1 MFFCELHNLLL
12 LSLSLIWAPFS
23 LRDKD
28 NFDLLKDLSKDKW
41 KKILFTL
48 FTLISCFSFF
58 TGSKRSIRKIFNL
71 IKNKK
76 SQHPSLNG
84 KEFIKRSGI
93 RVTPDL
99 SFKLKINNLY
109 KKKHTTTY
117 TRIRQSHCFKP
128 KPAILT
134 VKCDPLPAGLFMKF
148 STYELWTYFTIR
160 KKLQWFNTLLNQ
172 SYITK
177 ERPYIV
183 KVSLILAKVHEYINK
198 RSRGHIA
205 H

>member
-58 TGSKRSIRKIFNL
+58 TGSKWSIRKIFNL

-109 KKKHTTTY
+109 KKNTPLLIQEFVK
-117 TRIRQSHCFKP
+117 
-128 KPAILT
+128 AT
-134 VKCDPLPAGLFMKF
+134 VSNPNLPFWLWNVIHYLLDFLWNFRLM
-148 STYELWTYFTIR
+148 TYEL
-160 KKLQWFNTLLNQ
+160 TL
-172 SYITK
+172 
-177 ERPYIV
+177 P
-183 KVSLILAKVHEYINK
+183 
-198 RSRGHIA
+198 
-205 H
+205 